1 MKRIF
6 GLDQENLLSEN
17 ISLTEAYVLR
27 YVLVNLGFIHNHHF
41 RCSDRE
47 KEKLLKD
54 LSFLHLSKRTLD
66 QYLRNIREQKQR
78 YQFGILKLT
87 DTNKDIDVFGYP
99 TTILD
104 EYDLDLK
111 DMLIIHYINEIS
123 YSNTMFHIRINQKTY
138 TYLTLSRLLR
148 DYPILKLGQSGLKR
162 RVNIL
167 MKKGLI
173 DRKSIYDKFTNTRKN
188 YYRLNI
194 SKLYE
199 KKEKTTMTSV

>member
-6 GLDQENLLSEN
+6 GLDQESLSSDN
-17 ISLTEAYVLR
+17 ITLTAAYILR

-41 RCSDRE
+41 RCSDSE
-47 KEKLLKD
+47 KEKLLED
-54 LSFLHLSKRTLD
+54 LSFLHLSKRMLD

-87 DTNKDIDVFGYP
+87 ETNKDIDVFGYP
-99 TTILD
+99 TSILE

-123 YSNTMFHIRINQKTY
+123 YSNTMFHIKINQKTY
-138 TYLTLSRLLR
+138 TYLTLSLLLR

-173 DRKSIYDKFTNTRKN
+173 DRKSIYDQFTNTRKN
-188 YYRLNI
+188 YYRLNT

-199 KKEKTTMTSV
+199 RGMKTAMTSV